1 MTEVKWIKIATDI
14 FNDEKMLLIDGL
26 SGHDAIIVIWFK
38 LLCLAGKQNNGG
50 VFMIGDKMAF
60 TDEMLAT
67 IFHRPLNTVRH
78 ALDIFEKYGM
88 IKIVDDT
95 ITIPNWSKHQS
106 LDSYEKRK
114 ESDRVRQAKKRESE
128 RAVIAES
135 SADCHV
141 MCRTMSRD
149 MSRDVTHTES
159 DKNKN
164 KNKNRESEIEEIEE
178 AEEDNTSL
186 SASQTECPYS
196 QIRDLYHQIC
206 ISYPAIKAIDGN
218 RKKAVAAR
226 WRTYRSLDT
235 FENLFRLAEA
245 SPFLKGENERNW
257 FADFDWMMKPT
268 NFTKI
273 LERKY
278 EGQRS
283 NEFKTTNNVFDT
295 LQRMHEE
302 ARRDD
307 EAGNG

>member
-1 MTEVKWIKIATDI
+1 MATGKRYYWMKLKDSFMTS
-14 FNDEKMLLIDGL
+14 DEIDYIMSQKDGANYVVL
-26 SGHDAIIVIWFK
+26 YQM
-38 LLCLAGKQNNGG
+38 LCLKTINTDGRLLRQ
-50 VFMIGDKMAF
+50 IG
-60 TDEMLAT
+60 E
-67 IFHRPLNTVRH
+67 
-78 ALDIFEKYGM
+78 
-88 IKIVDDT
+88 
-95 ITIPNWSKHQS
+95 ITIPYDIPKIQKDLKWFSTRTIRAALELFKTVGLLYEDRDGTLVLVNHAEMVGSETDWADKKRRQTLQAANS
-106 LDSYEKRK
+106 LPATGESTGDTTGENFPTEIRDKRIEIRDIENRDKSTDKEDREDNSEKR
-114 ESDRVRQAKKRESE
+114 E
-128 RAVIAES
+128 
-135 SADCHV
+135 
-141 MCRTMSRD
+141 
-149 MSRDVTHTES
+149 
-159 DKNKN
+159 
-164 KNKNRESEIEEIEE
+164 
-178 AEEDNTSL
+178 
-186 SASQTECPYS
+186 ASQEESFCPYS

-206 ISYPAIKAIDGN
+206 ISYPAIRAIDGN
-218 RKKAVAAR
+218 RRKAVAAR

-307 EAGNG
+307 EAGSS